1 MEKKLKNKINEYKK
15 KKKYEGTVF
24 FIFID
29 ASRRRLLRFRCS
41 VSTKETVNPSNVSCD
56 IVSKD
61 SSGKKYPRMS
71 NLPHD
76 STITIENRSYR
87 SYETRNE
94 LTEPGPVDGSSTSG
108 ELARKLL
115 TTLPW
120 KFKSLQ
126 SVPIIV
132 DSEKPAD
139 LIELLGNILEITDYA
154 TNMASFWFL
163 NMLALQLLYH
173 HKDLDEHHLGVL
185 ISWLI
190 GEITLLR
197 ERHHSREEFFKEMR
211 EIFMAAAEEVSN
223 QDRLLY
229 WDEIMYES
237 DAEEETEEEE
247 EYTKDLQ
254 KEQFNEPRRNVGKSE
269 QTLKSQFSSLL
280 QETPKH
286 SSNIDPLFALE
297 KVIESTYNMYA
308 NELRYSLVYAVFV
321 EPIEV
326 QTYNLPFV
334 FRPPRPVKF
343 TDKTMSFNMQL
354 RESVKKIKAIEKARM
369 TTGKRKGKANDKV
382 PVTPPPSLSD
392 EKILTTKR
400 LFILPLIDAN
410 EALKVFE
417 PQ

>member
-1 MEKKLKNKINEYKK
+1 
-15 KKKYEGTVF
+15 
-24 FIFID
+24 
-29 ASRRRLLRFRCS
+29 
-41 VSTKETVNPSNVSCD
+41 
-56 IVSKD
+56 
-61 SSGKKYPRMS
+61 MS

-163 NMLALQLLYH
+163 NMLALQLLYR

-247 EYTKDLQ
+247 EYTKHLQ
-254 KEQFNEPRRNVGKSE
+254 KGQFNESRRNVGKSE

>member
-1 MEKKLKNKINEYKK
+1 
-15 KKKYEGTVF
+15 
-24 FIFID
+24 
-29 ASRRRLLRFRCS
+29 
-41 VSTKETVNPSNVSCD
+41 
-56 IVSKD
+56 
-61 SSGKKYPRMS
+61 
-71 NLPHD
+71 
-76 STITIENRSYR
+76 
-87 SYETRNE
+87 
-94 LTEPGPVDGSSTSG
+94 
-108 ELARKLL
+108 
-115 TTLPW
+115 
-120 KFKSLQ
+120 
-126 SVPIIV
+126 
-132 DSEKPAD
+132 
-139 LIELLGNILEITDYA
+139 
-154 TNMASFWFL
+154 MASFWFL

-237 DAEEETEEEE
+237 DAEEETEEEK
-247 EYTKDLQ
+247 EYTKQ
-254 KEQFNEPRRNVGKSE
+254 NAGKSE
-269 QTLKSQFSSLL
+269 QTLKSQFSSFL

-286 SSNIDPLFALE
+286 SSKIDPLFALE

-334 FRPPRPVKF
+334 FRPPRPVKL

-369 TTGKRKGKANDKV
+369 TTGKRKGKATDNV
-382 PVTPPPSLSD
+382 PATPPPSLSD
-392 EKILTTKR
+392 EKILITKR
-400 LFILPLIDAN
+400 LFILPLIDAK